1 MFHARGKGV
10 GGGGGV
16 LDQYLSIGEPLRVWN
31 PDPVSGKRFLKYIP
45 CLGQHPPFYY
55 GLFRTKD
62 VRENS
67 RYNHCFC
74 IPGVQRKFMWQ
85 IKSIVQAIHVSCSR
99 LSVSWEDAKV
109 KGTRKVGGAGDS
121 DSHEFIYPV
130 WDREDKNHTLS
141 SGTSP
146 YRPYKGIPPPPAG
159 GGGSWDL
166 CFLQD
171 YIFSKRIG
179 KRKPLSY

>member
-1 MFHARGKGV
+1 MPKSLALKSPFLFRNKRLNVSCSGYR

-16 LDQYLSIGEPLRVWN
+16 LDQYLSIGEQLRVWN

-62 VRENS
+62 AKENS

-74 IPGVQRKFMWQ
+74 IPGVQRKFILQ

-99 LSVSWEDAKV
+99 LSDSEEDAKV
-109 KGTRKVGGAGDS
+109 KGTRKVGGAG
-121 DSHEFIYPV
+121 
-130 WDREDKNHTLS
+130 KMLALS
-141 SGTSP
+141 QLSGP
-146 YRPYKGIPPPPAG
+146 
-159 GGGSWDL
+159 
-166 CFLQD
+166 D
-171 YIFSKRIG
+171 YLGAWNRQ
-179 KRKPLSY
+179 